1 MPPVQIFVPGEP
13 AGQPRIKAARRGGF
27 VTCYTPKKVKN
38 ATTGKYHIHPCEIW
52 KSAIADEWRR
62 SAPAMPKILTPVCL
76 TLSFYMPRPKSH
88 FKSQSA
94 AALAAGAPMILKP
107 SAPKFY
113 AKKPDADNMAKAVMD
128 ALTQL
133 KAWED
138 DDQVVILKVVKQF
151 ADGGNTGCAIHLK
164 EAEQF

>member
-1 MPPVQIFVPGEP
+1 MFPPVEIFVAGEP
-13 AGQPRIKAARRGGF
+13 KGQPRPRAFARSGMVRMYDPGTAEG
-27 VTCYTPKKVKN
+27 
-38 ATTGKYHIHPCEIW
+38 W

-76 TLSFYMPRPKSH
+76 KLSFFMPRPKSH
-88 FKSQSA
+88 FNSKR
-94 AALAAGAPMILKP
+94 ILKP
-107 SAPKFY
+107 SSPKFY

-133 KAWED
+133 QAWED
-138 DDQVVILKVVKQF
+138 DDQVVILKVTKQF

-164 EAEQF
+164 KAEQF